1 MNDLSDSEVDPS
13 TYPSSSDTTFESSDS
28 TGCSTSAASALP
40 SVLERLKAPTPSA
53 LARKRRVHANTPP
66 VGKKKST
73 GSRKADPT
81 SITPRQ
87 RAREFPREELV
98 ESAGKLFCRAC
109 REELALKKN
118 IVVSHVK
125 STKHQQSKDKLKSKI
140 LREKDIAVALKAHD
154 EDTHR
159 KGEKLPEEQNVYRV
173 KLLLWL

>member
-13 TYPSSSDTTFESSDS
+13 TYPSSSETTFESSDS

-40 SVLERLKAPTPSA
+40 SVLDRLKAPTPSA
-53 LARKRRVHANTPP
+53 VARKRRVHANTPP

-87 RAREFPREELV
+87 RAREFPGEELV

-109 REELALKKN
+109 HEELALKKN

-125 STKHQQSKDKLKSKI
+125 SAKHQQSKELKSKI
-140 LREKDIAVALKAHD
+140 LREKDTAVALKAHD
-154 EDTHR
+154 EETHR
-159 KGEKLPEEQNVYRV
+159 KGENLPEEQNVYRV

>member
-13 TYPSSSDTTFESSDS
+13 TYPSSSETFESSDS
-28 TGCSTSAASALP
+28 TRCSTSAASALP
-40 SVLERLKAPTPSA
+40 SILDRLKAPTTSA

-87 RAREFPREELV
+87 RAREFPGEELV
-98 ESAGKLFCRAC
+98 ESAAKLFCRAC
-109 REELALKKN
+109 HEELALKKN

-125 STKHQQSKDKLKSKI
+125 STKHQQSKDKLKSKLEFSI
-140 LREKDIAVALKAHD
+140 FSQFQSKSCMETTNTQSNAIGCD
-154 EDTHR
+154 
-159 KGEKLPEEQNVYRV
+159 N
-173 KLLLWL
+173 